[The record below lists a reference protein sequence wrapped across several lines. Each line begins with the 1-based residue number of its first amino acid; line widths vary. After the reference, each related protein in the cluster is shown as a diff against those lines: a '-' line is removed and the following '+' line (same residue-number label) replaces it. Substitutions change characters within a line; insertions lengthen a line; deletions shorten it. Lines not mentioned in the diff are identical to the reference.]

1 MLENYI
7 KPLKIGNVEVENNV
21 FLAPMAGVT
30 DIPFRKICRKF
41 NPGLTFTEMASTK
54 AMEFNSDK
62 TEKIL
67 HVMEDERPSVVQ
79 IFGSDKDVIRN
90 TIEKLNQDDTIDII
104 SRISSTMYS
113 LKIYIADY
121 ITNVFAA
128 KSYIENDIAIIY
140 KKPTP
145 ILVCNVDYKKNK
157 ILEGYYKTPSTLDY
171 NGIYK
176 GKYIDFDA
184 KETLNKTSFP
194 LANLHKHQLEHMKK
208 VINHGGISFLIVK
221 INNLYYLL
229 DGLKII
235 DFINSNNRKSIPY
248 NYIKNYG
255 LEIKEG
261 INPALDYI
269 KVIDNYYFKEEV

>member
-1 MLENYI
+1 MVMVKKMLYPGSIKKEYKRNIPHKNRGMKLENLI
-7 KPLKIGNVEVENNV
+7 NDTNEN
-21 FLAPMAGVT
+21 
-30 DIPFRKICRKF
+30 
-41 NPGLTFTEMASTK
+41 
-54 AMEFNSDK
+54 
-62 TEKIL
+62 
-67 HVMEDERPSVVQ
+67 
-79 IFGSDKDVIRN
+79 
-90 TIEKLNQDDTIDII
+90 
-104 SRISSTMYS
+104 
-113 LKIYIADY
+113 
-121 ITNVFAA
+121 
-128 KSYIENDIAIIY
+128 YIENDIAIIY

-145 ILVCNVDYKKNK
+145 ILVCKVDYKKNK

>member
-1 MLENYI
+1 MVMVKKMLYPGSIKKEYKRNIPHKNRGMKLENLINQTNEYYI
-7 KPLKIGNVEVENNV
+7 
-21 FLAPMAGVT
+21 
-30 DIPFRKICRKF
+30 D
-41 NPGLTFTEMASTK
+41 
-54 AMEFNSDK
+54 
-62 TEKIL
+62 
-67 HVMEDERPSVVQ
+67 
-79 IFGSDKDVIRN
+79 
-90 TIEKLNQDDTIDII
+90 
-104 SRISSTMYS
+104 
-113 LKIYIADY
+113 
-121 ITNVFAA
+121 
-128 KSYIENDIAIIY
+128 NDIAIIY

-145 ILVCNVDYKKNK
+145 ILVCQVDYKKNK

-208 VINHGGISFLIVK
+208 VINHGGISFLIIK

-229 DGLKII
+229 DGIKII

-248 NYIKNYG
+248 NYIKNNG